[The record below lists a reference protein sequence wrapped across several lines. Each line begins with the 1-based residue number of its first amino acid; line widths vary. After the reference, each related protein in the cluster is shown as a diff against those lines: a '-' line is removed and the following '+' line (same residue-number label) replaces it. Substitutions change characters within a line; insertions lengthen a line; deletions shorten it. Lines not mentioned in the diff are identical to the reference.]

1 MRAVVCREYGTPEDL
16 VLDELP
22 NPTPG
27 PGQVVVKVRAAAVN
41 YPDVLLIAGKY
52 QIKVPPPFSP
62 GSEMAGDVLAVGDGV
77 DYRPGDRVSATTFV
91 GAFAEQAVVDARGL
105 TPIPDG
111 VDYADAAAFGVT
123 NRTAYYTL
131 RTVAPVKPGD
141 WVVVLGAGGGV
152 GLAAVDIAVLMGA
165 RVIAAA
171 SGAEKLE
178 VCRQRGAEAVID
190 YDREDLRT
198 RLKEITGPDGAQ
210 VVVDPVGGR
219 YSEPALRGLGRG
231 GRFVTLGYAAGDIP
245 AIPLNLVL
253 LKGITV
259 QGMEIRTF
267 MVDHPD
273 EIARDDAELRQLF
286 AEGDC
291 DRTSGRVS
299 RWSRPP
305 PRCATSLTARRSARS
320 SSISSAEQAA
330 SRATQGSPTRRWSG
344 HLCVCSRRKSGRDDV
359 EAGVRSVQDTQQRR
373 QSLGVAGGLQ
383 PGRCEIACG
392 GGQQAHLV
400 GQGHGDGGGRGI
412 CRDTCG
418 RPARRCAT

>member
-22 NPTPG
+22 DPTAG

-131 RTVAPVKPGD
+131 RTVAPVEPGD

-190 YDREDLRT
+190 YDHEDLRT

-210 VVVDPVGGR
+210 MVVDPVGGR

-267 MVDHPD
+267 MIDHPD

-286 AEGDC
+286 AEG
-291 DRTSGRVS
+291 RL
-299 RWSRPP
+299 RPYIG
-305 PRCATSLTARRSARS
+305 ARFPL
-320 SSISSAEQAA
+320 EQAA
-330 SRATQGSPTRRWSG
+330 TALRYVAD
-344 HLCVCSRRKSGRDDV
+344 RKAIGKVVIDV
-359 EAGVRSVQDTQQRR
+359 S
-373 QSLGVAGGLQ
+373 
-383 PGRCEIACG
+383 
-392 GGQQAHLV
+392 
-400 GQGHGDGGGRGI
+400 
-412 CRDTCG
+412 
-418 RPARRCAT
+418 